1 MKEISNKNAAQQ
13 RTGHN
18 SKPHTVKLELPDE
31 ISDANCQI
39 NGHFRIFGEDG
50 RKRFHVPFLLCAAL
64 DRSTDPRCATV
75 QSPEKMNTHRQQAKA
90 NFIELAPVGHLRT
103 VDH

>member
-18 SKPHTVKLELPDE
+18 SKPHTVKLELADE

-75 QSPEKMNTHRQQAKA
+75 QSPKKFPA
-90 NFIELAPVGHLRT
+90 LRH
-103 VDH
+103 VAQENPG